1 MGCTPS
7 HADVLPSLPGHLG
20 LTCSD
25 ESCAQEPLRDSCD
38 GAVSERCSR
47 SDWVTTSSGRRGD
60 DGEHTTDDSDADD
73 DGHVGYYYV
82 PREKDIVHVCVE
94 ERLRERIVNSASLVM
109 SEVIAGQPAF
119 AEDLIAKIKAS
130 SKVDDFEY
138 HCPAVP
144 ENVGETRE
152 DGNPERERRP
162 SEADGQEERSKI
174 DFPDGMVE
182 AHKAVYEYLNR
193 TLHDYDDMMNS
204 ADQIVETQQSL
215 QQMIS
220 FLFFKC
226 EEINST
232 MQSAVLTGEALLK
245 SLKFGLSTQCSD
257 KMEGLDLP
265 QQVLR
270 YSVNK
275 LQGIGD
281 STNSTTSGALNL
293 IVGYMKSAH
302 EKLQEKMI
310 AKMRLDSSVAATMA
324 HLALHAVGAAPSPS
338 ADERATA
345 LSDDSGIA
353 ADYESLSEMSTD
365 SPSGTHA
372 CARRD
377 GRRCESRPPGNGH
390 TFVCNAVCQLEGT
403 EPPGNRSMS
412 HHCALEKQFKDVF
425 YPPQIPMFA
434 ESRDTESAAVG
445 RTAIAPLDR
454 GMAEQGRTSFLRSL
468 DALADEIVDEAH
480 VEVGVLDATWDRK
493 REDERQI
500 DFAKQHVMQIVGNSS
515 EMDELVLKL
524 KEAISSRILFMSPGP
539 PDPEWSEEEG
549 GKLQSGNRPK
559 TAQGSPSKGANR
571 RRSRSAD
578 SLANQQEDVTLRE
591 LHRVQKSIA
600 KCLETT
606 FQTAKQ
612 SVLMDKQRR
621 PKISS
626 AAQGSQPRSSRIKTS
641 LDKGFSVLPSHG
653 VLKGNKNEQPK
664 SNKVSS
670 LKKSGPLKAIIPHAQ
685 PSLPEENNEP
695 HIPLSR
701 VVPVITPKTNS
712 SRIPVMPS
720 YSSTSCIPFKPKL
733 FNAVGVLPPLP
744 TRYRLLKSVVC
755 PDSLM
760 NIDDG
765 LIPPSQ
771 HSNAKERGDGSYM
784 DISADSKPPQGNP
797 PLRDRQDSVSQARP
811 PSPPSQHKNKSPAKW
826 RKSHIVN
833 PDGQSSP
840 PTARQASPP
849 PHWRQPSPP
858 TQHKDSSTK
867 SQTGRESLAQ
877 HAAQANL
884 PRTRQPSPPRTRHP
898 SPPISTQASPPSS
911 RQPSPPRT
919 RHPSPPR
926 PTQASPPSSRQPS
939 PPRTRH
945 PSPPRSTQTNPPGIR
960 QASPPRTTQTNP
972 PSTRD
977 HSPPCT
983 RRASPPWTGQP
994 SPPPQCRGAS
1004 PPSQWRRVTFPC
1016 PDKQS
1021 SPPLTE
1027 QASPPIIRQPS
1038 PPSQRRNASP
1048 PRQWR
1053 QVHLPS
1059 TEEEQTS
1066 PPLLSSRHFKPLSH
1080 DGQLSPPPRGACP
1093 STPPWA
1099 TEPSQHLQRRQ
1110 AFRRLPSPPLQPGH
1124 STPCPLPSP
1133 PGEQRKL
1140 PSPPLGQRKLP
1151 SPPPHGRQRSPGRLR
1166 QLSPAIQEKMGT
1178 FLMNEPAVAVPRSL
1192 ADEATSECRQSPKT
1206 NAGSIF
1212 CSAPSSM
1219 FKAKN
1224 MTDDQSLYNN
1234 ASSQYQTDQHQQQ
1247 QQAHAL
1253 CKGARSA
1260 AARASKEECE
1270 DDSSGLSG
1278 KFDSADDGGRA
1289 DAGLEYSCVAQ
1300 GHGDPRKL
1308 DGGPDFL
1315 VQGRGICSPG
1325 PTEEN

>member
-7 HADVLPSLPGHLG
+7 HADVLPLPGRLG

-25 ESCAQEPLRDSCD
+25 EARD
-38 GAVSERCSR
+38 GTASERGSR
-47 SDWVTTSSGRRGD
+47 SDGVTTSSGRRGD
-60 DGEHTTDDSDADD
+60 DGEHTADDSDADD
-73 DGHVGYYYV
+73 GHVGCYV
-82 PREKDIVHVCVE
+82 PREKDIMHVCVE

-130 SKVDDFEY
+130 SKVDDFEC

-144 ENVGETRE
+144 ENGGETRE
-152 DGNPERERRP
+152 DGNPERERHP

-182 AHKAVYEYLNR
+182 AHKAVYEYLNH
-193 TLHDYDDMMNS
+193 TLHDYDDMMKS

-232 MQSAVLTGEALLK
+232 MQSATLTGEALLK

-275 LQGIGD
+275 LQGITD
-281 STNSTTSGALNL
+281 STNSTTSGTLNL

-302 EKLQEKMI
+302 EKLQEKLI
-310 AKMRLDSSVAATMA
+310 AKMRLDASVAAVMA
-324 HLALHAVGAAPSPS
+324 QLALHAMGAAPSPS
-338 ADERATA
+338 AEERAAA
-345 LSDDSGIA
+345 LSEDSGIA
-353 ADYESLSEMSTD
+353 ADSESLSELSTD
-365 SPSGTHA
+365 SPGSKHA
-372 CARRD
+372 CARRN
-377 GRRCESRPPGNGH
+377 GRRSESRPPSKGH
-390 TFVCNAVCQLEGT
+390 AFAYDAVCQLEGT

-425 YPPQIPMFA
+425 YPPQISMFA
-434 ESRDTESAAVG
+434 ESRDTESAVVG
-445 RTAIAPLDR
+445 HTAIAPLDR
-454 GMAEQGRTSFLRSL
+454 GTAEQGRTSFLRSL

-480 VEVGVLDATWDRK
+480 VEVGVLDAMWDRK
-493 REDERQI
+493 PENERQI

-549 GKLQSGNRPK
+549 KLQSGKRPK
-559 TAQGSPSKGANR
+559 TAQASPSKGTNR

-578 SLANQQEDVTLRE
+578 SLANQEEDVTLRE

-641 LDKGFSVLPSHG
+641 LDKGFSVLPNHG
-653 VLKGNKNEQPK
+653 VLKGNKNEPPK
-664 SNKVSS
+664 SNKISS
-670 LKKSGPLKAIIPHAQ
+670 LKKSGPLKAIIPHAE

-712 SRIPVMPS
+712 SRNPSMPS

-744 TRYRLLKSVVC
+744 TRYRLLKPVVC

-771 HSNAKERGDGSYM
+771 HSNEKKRGDSSYM
-784 DISADSKPPQGNP
+784 DISADSKPPKGNP

-811 PSPPSQHKNKSPAKW
+811 PSPPSHHKNQGPAKW

-849 PHWRQPSPP
+849 PHCRQPSPP

-898 SPPISTQASPPSS
+898 SPPRTTQASPPSS
-911 RQPSPPRT
+911 RQPSPPRS

-926 PTQASPPSSRQPS
+926 TTQASPPRIRQAS
-939 PPRTRH
+939 PPRTRY
-945 PSPPRSTQTNPPGIR
+945 P
-960 QASPPRTTQTNP
+960 SPPRTTQTNP
-972 PSTRD
+972 PSTRE

-983 RRASPPWTGQP
+983 KRATPPGTGQP

-1059 TEEEQTS
+1059 TEEQAS
-1066 PPLLSSRHFKPLSH
+1066 PPLLSNRHFKPLSH

-1151 SPPPHGRQRSPGRLR
+1151 SPPLGQRKLPSPPPHGRQLSPCRLR

-1178 FLMNEPAVAVPRSL
+1178 FLINEPAVAVPRSL

-1247 QQAHAL
+1247 LAHAL
-1253 CKGARSA
+1253 CKSARSA

-1278 KFDSADDGGRA
+1278 KYDSADDGGRA
-1289 DAGLEYSCVAQ
+1289 DAGLECSCVAQ
-1300 GHGDPRKL
+1300 GNGDPRKL
-1308 DGGPDFL
+1308 DVGPDFL
-1315 VQGRGICSPG
+1315 VQGRGICSLG

>member
-1 MGCTPS
+1 M
-7 HADVLPSLPGHLG
+7 
-20 LTCSD
+20 
-25 ESCAQEPLRDSCD
+25 
-38 GAVSERCSR
+38 
-47 SDWVTTSSGRRGD
+47 TSSGRRGD

-73 DGHVGYYYV
+73 DGHIGYYV

-182 AHKAVYEYLNR
+182 AHKAVYEYLNH

-265 QQVLR
+265 QQVLC

-275 LQGIGD
+275 LQGISD

-324 HLALHAVGAAPSPS
+324 QLALHAVGAAPSPG

-353 ADYESLSEMSTD
+353 ADNESLSELCTD

-377 GRRCESRPPGNGH
+377 GRRCESWPPGNGH

-425 YPPQIPMFA
+425 YPPQISMFA
-434 ESRDTESAAVG
+434 ESRDTGSAAVG
-445 RTAIAPLDR
+445 RTALAPLDH
-454 GMAEQGRTSFLRSL
+454 GMAEQGRSSFLRSL

-641 LDKGFSVLPSHG
+641 LDKGFSVLPNHG
-653 VLKGNKNEQPK
+653 LLKGNKNEQPK
-664 SNKVSS
+664 SNK
-670 LKKSGPLKAIIPHAQ
+670 
-685 PSLPEENNEP
+685 
-695 HIPLSR
+695 
-701 VVPVITPKTNS
+701 
-712 SRIPVMPS
+712 
-720 YSSTSCIPFKPKL
+720 
-733 FNAVGVLPPLP
+733 
-744 TRYRLLKSVVC
+744 
-755 PDSLM
+755 
-760 NIDDG
+760 
-765 LIPPSQ
+765 
-771 HSNAKERGDGSYM
+771 
-784 DISADSKPPQGNP
+784 
-797 PLRDRQDSVSQARP
+797 
-811 PSPPSQHKNKSPAKW
+811 
-826 RKSHIVN
+826 
-833 PDGQSSP
+833 
-840 PTARQASPP
+840 
-849 PHWRQPSPP
+849 
-858 TQHKDSSTK
+858 
-867 SQTGRESLAQ
+867 
-877 HAAQANL
+877 
-884 PRTRQPSPPRTRHP
+884 
-898 SPPISTQASPPSS
+898 
-911 RQPSPPRT
+911 
-919 RHPSPPR
+919 
-926 PTQASPPSSRQPS
+926 
-939 PPRTRH
+939 
-945 PSPPRSTQTNPPGIR
+945 
-960 QASPPRTTQTNP
+960 
-972 PSTRD
+972 
-977 HSPPCT
+977 
-983 RRASPPWTGQP
+983 
-994 SPPPQCRGAS
+994 
-1004 PPSQWRRVTFPC
+1004 
-1016 PDKQS
+1016 
-1021 SPPLTE
+1021 
-1027 QASPPIIRQPS
+1027 
-1038 PPSQRRNASP
+1038 
-1048 PRQWR
+1048 
-1053 QVHLPS
+1053 
-1059 TEEEQTS
+1059 
-1066 PPLLSSRHFKPLSH
+1066 
-1080 DGQLSPPPRGACP
+1080 
-1093 STPPWA
+1093 
-1099 TEPSQHLQRRQ
+1099 PSQHLQRRQ

-1151 SPPPHGRQRSPGRLR
+1151 SPPPHGRQRSPGRL
-1166 QLSPAIQEKMGT
+1166 
-1178 FLMNEPAVAVPRSL
+1178 
-1192 ADEATSECRQSPKT
+1192 
-1206 NAGSIF
+1206 
-1212 CSAPSSM
+1212 SAPSSM

-1247 QQAHAL
+1247 QLAHAL

-1270 DDSSGLSG
+1270 DDSSGLSR